1 MLEWNQA
8 VQKVIDWL
16 EDHLT
21 SDHLLW
27 EMSRQ
32 VGYSPYYGATL
43 FHRVAGVTIKGYVA
57 GRRLARAA
65 YYISPKCS
73 RAFSMPSWSTGAVM

>member
-1 MLEWNQA
+1 MVEWNQT
-8 VQKVIDWL
+8 VQKMIDWL
-16 EDHLT
+16 EAHLT
-21 SDHLLW
+21 SESLLG

-32 VGYSPYYGATL
+32 VGYSPYYCSTL

-57 GRRLARAA
+57 GRRLALAA